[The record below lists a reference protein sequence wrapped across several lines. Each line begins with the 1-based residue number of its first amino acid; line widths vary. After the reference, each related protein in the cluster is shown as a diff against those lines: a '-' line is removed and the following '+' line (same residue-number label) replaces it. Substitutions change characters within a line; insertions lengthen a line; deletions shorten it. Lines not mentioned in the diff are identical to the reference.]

1 MNLND
6 LWSQIPQ
13 PTREIVTRVVLALL
27 VLLLI
32 WLLRRLLTGLVV
44 APLRR
49 ILPRFTW
56 GEPLLEIITLPA
68 RLVIIAFGLA
78 VGAEILQIDP
88 ATNSIIQTLIR
99 SLLILAIFV
108 LLYRAVN
115 ALAPTSAALLR
126 MTGLSIHERLLPFIR
141 TVAKLVVVALAIV
154 VVMQEW
160 GYDVT
165 GLVAGLGLGGLAF
178 SLAAK
183 DTVENLFGFT
193 NIVGDQPFVVGDYI
207 KTSEVEGTV
216 EKVGVRSTRIRQ
228 LDQSLVTVPNGK
240 LASSTVTN
248 WSRLNKR
255 WVNLTLRITYDARRA
270 EIERLLVAL
279 RELLGSRSTVESSSI
294 IVRFVGFGDMGY
306 EILVRC
312 YILKPD
318 WADFT
323 TEQQDVYL
331 DILRLLERL
340 RLHLS
345 FPARTFLNEA
355 PPESAPTEQAIPGG
369 PGGPSVAPAPAL
381 TAPPP
386 PDSPPLPFVGGT
398 RG

>member
-6 LWSQIPQ
+6 LWNQIPA
-13 PTREIVTRVVLALL
+13 PTREIAGRIALALL

-49 ILPRFTW
+49 ILKRFAW
-56 GEPLLEIITLPA
+56 GEPLLDIITLPA
-68 RLVIIAFGLA
+68 RLIIIAFGLA
-78 VGAEILQIDP
+78 VGAEILRIDP
-88 ATNSIIQTLIR
+88 TANVIIQTLIR
-99 SLLILAIFV
+99 SLLILSIFV

-126 MTGLSIHERLLPFIR
+126 VTGLSIHERLLPFIR
-141 TVAKLVVVALAIV
+141 TVSKLVIVALAIV

-207 KTSEVEGTV
+207 KTSEVEGIV
-216 EKVGVRSTRIRQ
+216 EKVGVRSTRVRQ

-248 WSRLNKR
+248 WSRLSKR
-255 WVNLTLRITYDARRA
+255 WMNFTLRITYDARRVDLEA
-270 EIERLLVAL
+270 LLKAL
-279 RELLGSRSTVESSSI
+279 RELLTSRGTVEPSSVV
-294 IVRFVGFGDMGY
+294 VRLMGFGDNGY
-306 EILVRC
+306 DLLVRC

-318 WADFT
+318 WAEFT
-323 TEQQDVYL
+323 DEQQAIYL

-340 RLHLS
+340 RLHIA
-345 FPARTFLNEA
+345 FPARTFLNE
-355 PPESAPTEQAIPGG
+355 PRPDLVSETIIPGG
-369 PGGPSVAPAPAL
+369 AGGPGAVPMSAAA
-381 TAPPP
+381 TAPLP
-386 PDSPPLPFVGGT
+386 PDSPPLPFVGGS